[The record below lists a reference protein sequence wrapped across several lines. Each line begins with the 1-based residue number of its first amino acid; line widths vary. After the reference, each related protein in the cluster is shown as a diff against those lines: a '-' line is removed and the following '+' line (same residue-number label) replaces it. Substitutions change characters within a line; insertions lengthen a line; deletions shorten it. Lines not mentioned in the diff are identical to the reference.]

1 MNVPIPG
8 PHRSQ
13 WGAEV
18 SAHCIQNR
26 LAERQ
31 PPGGV
36 PDQRGKNVAS
46 SQRQA
51 NRRAESLLAT
61 PEKDAAMN
69 FAHAIEAGKF
79 VVQKTRQ
86 QHEAVR
92 FNVPLAK

>member
-13 WGAEV
+13 RGAQV

-31 PPGGV
+31 PP
-36 PDQRGKNVAS
+36 DQWGKNVAS